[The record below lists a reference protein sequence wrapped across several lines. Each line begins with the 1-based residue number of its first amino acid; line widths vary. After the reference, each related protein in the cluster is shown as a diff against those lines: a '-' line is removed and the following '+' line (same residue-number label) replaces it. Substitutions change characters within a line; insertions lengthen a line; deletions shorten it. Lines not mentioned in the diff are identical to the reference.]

1 MARIEDATN
10 HLHDA
15 GESLA
20 EAAREGRRARRAAM
34 DSIHDEWARL
44 RSELDEISSN
54 GALSKTPELESLLER
69 LRDRVAQASE
79 VIGETSQHASQRI
92 ARVATDTDDYV
103 HEEPWRFATMAA
115 LAGVALGV
123 LIARR

>member
-1 MARIEDATN
+1 MARTDDVTN
-10 HLHDA
+10 HLHEA

-20 EAAREGRRARRAAM
+20 DAGREGGRARRAAM

-54 GALSKTPELESLLER
+54 GTLSKTPELESLLER
-69 LRDRVAQASE
+69 LRDRVNQASE
-79 VIGETSQHASQRI
+79 IIGERSQHASQRL
-92 ARVATDTDDYV
+92 ARVATDADDYA
-103 HEEPWRFATMAA
+103 HEAPWRFATMAA

>member
-1 MARIEDATN
+1 VGFFFQAEDGIRDFHVT
-10 HLHDA
+10 
-15 GESLA
+15 EF
-20 EAAREGRRARRAAM
+20 RRVLFR
-34 DSIHDEWARL
+34 SRL

-92 ARVATDTDDYV
+92 ARVATDADDYV